1 MKFHEEVGKKE
12 IGRFSV
18 PDVKSK
24 MRQGEP
30 GAGWMEARTKLQSQL
45 DTLIAKTTAKITKY
59 GTVHAIERKE
69 ITREETPEEQS
80 REEEESTEKH
90 KKVISPAIS
99 NIIKSV
105 ASEIQKS
112 FSSKHLVA
120 SENGDDEDNC
130 DENNNGE
137 YCKNQNEPKTYKQPK
152 IDMEAPI
159 DFDYNE
165 PEVDQR
171 LLEGEEEEEEENI
184 EEATNS
190 TNCSQIERE
199 NVPEQ
204 KMEEE
209 TEENDS
215 YNEEVPVGFERMPG
229 VLDASAARSKAS
241 LMRKTSTERRLP
253 ASVMA
258 KRRAASMQ
266 MTMIQKIEKELIDAS
281 CQVNILN
288 TEEELENMNDEEK
301 VDLIAKQISKMESGY
316 IMKLLKQLE
325 SGILDISVPMLLP
338 FLSLQ
343 VRLDMG
349 SNIFKELDPDNKA
362 KVVKENFIQDMLNDI
377 TDIALLQEVI
387 DRTQDKINF
396 LNTPKPIP
404 SDYFSLED
412 DSFELNLPTPRYY
425 SPAKEVP
432 VPVLTDVLCHLDKLM
447 KEGNVK
453 AKSEKKVEE
462 KKIEAKVSKVE
473 EKKDDHKEASKKTV
487 AKVESKVVLEQ
498 SSVTIEAVKSDSDDE
513 GLPSSVSVSDSSS
526 DEEKEKV
533 EDSVKVQATEG
544 KCKADILEAR
554 KSPTPEPK
562 IVSKSKKEE
571 ETKSSMEEAPKK
583 STENE
588 IKTKLR
594 NILDN
599 CKTNEKQRPVRN
611 FGRNFEFQG
620 IQLKPV
626 VPNDKRPPKARR
638 MDDMWMSTIASKQ
651 KWPCNNEISVPK
663 PKVPWTMNKNTQP
676 QKKDENKEVK
686 EFENCHKNLKST
698 ESKQNATVK
707 ENQNSSKEAVNT
719 DKKEDDIIIEE
730 SVHKKDIIVEEAVEK
745 KNIEV
750 KKDSN
755 QEDKINSKSRDKQ
768 NDLEED
774 KLINTDKENENESE
788 EKSKT
793 TNESKVSTGSRQPK
807 IDMEDPIDFDYT
819 EPEVSKVVPIEPVD
833 SKPPPP
839 KTIRKETSE
848 TPKADEEPRTS
859 STSDTKYSEAVSK
872 DVPSTPI
879 VRRRGDTFTV
889 VIPLPRDK
897 PPPPPPMVR
906 PPPPPMSPPVTA
918 ATIVQMEKEN
928 KVVGKVEKVESES
941 EYSEEEEE
949 SEWEWTEEEESE
961 DEGATY
967 EVHKEGWEN
976 IMSDAKGP
984 TTFNA
989 DYSIKVGGK

>member
-1 MKFHEEVGKKE
+1 
-12 IGRFSV
+12 
-18 PDVKSK
+18 
-24 MRQGEP
+24 
-30 GAGWMEARTKLQSQL
+30 
-45 DTLIAKTTAKITKY
+45 
-59 GTVHAIERKE
+59 
-69 ITREETPEEQS
+69 
-80 REEEESTEKH
+80 
-90 KKVISPAIS
+90 
-99 NIIKSV
+99 
-105 ASEIQKS
+105 
-112 FSSKHLVA
+112 
-120 SENGDDEDNC
+120 
-130 DENNNGE
+130 
-137 YCKNQNEPKTYKQPK
+137 
-152 IDMEAPI
+152 
-159 DFDYNE
+159 
-165 PEVDQR
+165 
-171 LLEGEEEEEEENI
+171 
-184 EEATNS
+184 
-190 TNCSQIERE
+190 
-199 NVPEQ
+199 
-204 KMEEE
+204 
-209 TEENDS
+209 
-215 YNEEVPVGFERMPG
+215 
-229 VLDASAARSKAS
+229 
-241 LMRKTSTERRLP
+241 
-253 ASVMA
+253 
-258 KRRAASMQ
+258 
-266 MTMIQKIEKELIDAS
+266 
-281 CQVNILN
+281 
-288 TEEELENMNDEEK
+288 
-301 VDLIAKQISKMESGY
+301 
-316 IMKLLKQLE
+316 
-325 SGILDISVPMLLP
+325 MLLP

-432 VPVLTDVLCHLDKLM
+432 VPILTDVLCHLDKLM

-462 KKIEAKVSKVE
+462 KK
-473 EKKDDHKEASKKTV
+473 DDHREASKKTV
-487 AKVESKVVLEQ
+487 AKVESEVVLEQ
-498 SSVTIEAVKSDSDDE
+498 SYVTIDSDDTDE

-533 EDSVKVQATEG
+533 EDSGKLQATED

-554 KSPTPEPK
+554 KSITPEPK

-730 SVHKKDIIVEEAVEK
+730 SAHKKDIIVEESVEK

-755 QEDKINSKSRDKQ
+755 QEDKINSKGTDKQ
-768 NDLEED
+768 
-774 KLINTDKENENESE
+774 
-788 EKSKT
+788 
-793 TNESKVSTGSRQPK
+793 
-807 IDMEDPIDFDYT
+807 
-819 EPEVSKVVPIEPVD
+819 
-833 SKPPPP
+833 
-839 KTIRKETSE
+839 
-848 TPKADEEPRTS
+848 
-859 STSDTKYSEAVSK
+859 
-872 DVPSTPI
+872 
-879 VRRRGDTFTV
+879 
-889 VIPLPRDK
+889 
-897 PPPPPPMVR
+897 
-906 PPPPPMSPPVTA
+906 
-918 ATIVQMEKEN
+918 
-928 KVVGKVEKVESES
+928 
-941 EYSEEEEE
+941 
-949 SEWEWTEEEESE
+949 
-961 DEGATY
+961 
-967 EVHKEGWEN
+967 
-976 IMSDAKGP
+976 
-984 TTFNA
+984 
-989 DYSIKVGGK
+989 